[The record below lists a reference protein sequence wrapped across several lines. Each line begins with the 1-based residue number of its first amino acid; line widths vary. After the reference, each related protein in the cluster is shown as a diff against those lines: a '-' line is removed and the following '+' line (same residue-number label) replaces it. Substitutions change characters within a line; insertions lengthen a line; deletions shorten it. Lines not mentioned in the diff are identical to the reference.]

1 MMRLGMGFPG
11 TGNIGPKTAGN
22 REHSPQ
28 NSREQGTFMKNSGTR
43 EHAAGS
49 TEHWLENGRE
59 QGALAL
65 KAPGTGNIGPKSAGN
80 REHCMKNNGG
90 ITHPSMKEK
99 YMRYYAKFGCLQFE
113 TTI

>member
-1 MMRLGMGFPG
+1 MHRSFRFSDSIELGVQRPVIGVHGPASEKNFRVHRTHFPDW
-11 TGNIGPKTAGN
+11 
-22 REHSPQ
+22 
-28 NSREQGTFMKNSGTR
+28 
-43 EHAAGS
+43 HAAGN
-49 TEHWLENGRE
+49 TEHWLQNGRE
-59 QGALAL
+59 QGTLAL